1 MGDVK
6 ARTLECW
13 VRENYTSSEAPN
25 DGLSNAYSGVI
36 TNPQESY
43 KCSVTTDVNM
53 STAPVVLITRTVG
66 QNDTET
72 VSKFSFNMM
81 DIEAPAALEDTYLF
95 TGNEVEFD
103 ADGNKMLSLT
113 LSFKDNLSG
122 VNTEPT
128 KRPLLVRNRF
138 NITFEPKSCSVSA
151 GVTTCTYTERY
162 SDIIATGVSQHLYT
176 IKNLSDMAGN
186 TSSDHSLE
194 LLLPPPGSV
203 DIGITSPTDDSIIRA
218 LSW

>member
-1 MGDVK
+1 
-6 ARTLECW
+6 
-13 VRENYTSSEAPN
+13 
-25 DGLSNAYSGVI
+25 
-36 TNPQESY
+36 PQESY

-122 VNTEPT
+122 
-128 KRPLLVRNRF
+128 
-138 NITFEPKSCSVSA
+138 
-151 GVTTCTYTERY
+151 
-162 SDIIATGVSQHLYT
+162 
-176 IKNLSDMAGN
+176 
-186 TSSDHSLE
+186 
-194 LLLPPPGSV
+194 
-203 DIGITSPTDDSIIRA
+203 
-218 LSW
+218 

>member
-1 MGDVK
+1 
-6 ARTLECW
+6 
-13 VRENYTSSEAPN
+13 
-25 DGLSNAYSGVI
+25 
-36 TNPQESY
+36 
-43 KCSVTTDVNM
+43 
-53 STAPVVLITRTVG
+53 
-66 QNDTET
+66 
-72 VSKFSFNMM
+72 
-81 DIEAPAALEDTYLF
+81 LF

-122 VNTEPT
+122 VNTGPT

-203 DIGITSPTDDSIIRA
+203 DIGITSPTDDSII
-218 LSW
+218 